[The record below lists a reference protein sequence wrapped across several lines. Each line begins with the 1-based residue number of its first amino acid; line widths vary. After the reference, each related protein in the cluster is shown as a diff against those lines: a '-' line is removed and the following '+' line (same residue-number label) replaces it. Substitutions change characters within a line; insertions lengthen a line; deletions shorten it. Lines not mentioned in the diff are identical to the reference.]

1 MGGDLEKTNAVVAAF
16 TVTGLVAL
24 LCLELVLTLVFMV
37 TTTLGDSQNMQIAH
51 SQWQVQQPLATS
63 SHLSKNRPKLC
74 SSSHVPIV
82 NNCKMF

>member
-37 TTTLGDSQNMQIAH
+37 TTTMGDSQNMQIAH
-51 SQWQVQQPLATS
+51 SQ
-63 SHLSKNRPKLC
+63 
-74 SSSHVPIV
+74 
-82 NNCKMF
+82 